1 MPPPRL
7 SRPRES
13 TSRRSI
19 GGETALDDRTKL
31 QLIEPVGRQVRQ
43 MRQMAASPLA
53 GVHADQGSNF
63 LLGWQTRD
71 LGVSAC

>member
-43 MRQMAASPLA
+43 MRQMAASPL
-53 GVHADQGSNF
+53 GST
-63 LLGWQTRD
+63 LTREATSCS
-71 LGVSAC
+71 GGKPVI